1 MALLSSVWLG
11 RSSSLGLGRL
21 DYNGR
26 HRHRHTHVHA
36 VSSSSCRPYCTA
48 SSSSSTSQPLRLI
61 MLRHAAKTNSSKYSD
76 YNAPLSRAGEQ
87 EALALGG
94 VLADMGNEW
103 TPQLVL
109 CSNSTRAK
117 QTLQLLTKNM
127 PCLSNAQTEFLG
139 TFYSV
144 SQTDGQTAAHV
155 ATSVAQRALTRTR
168 TVLCIGHN
176 KGWEEAASSFS
187 SAKVKLGSATAALLE
202 ASAKDWNAIVGDD
215 EAALAAGTCEF
226 GDPDCWA
233 GHGAFQLVRVVSATD
248 ALDATLNA
256 DNNDGEGEAPF
267 FGGAQGAA

>member
-1 MALLSSVWLG
+1 
-11 RSSSLGLGRL
+11 
-21 DYNGR
+21 
-26 HRHRHTHVHA
+26 
-36 VSSSSCRPYCTA
+36 
-48 SSSSSTSQPLRLI
+48 

-127 PCLSNAQTEFLG
+127 PCLSNAQTEFIG